1 LFARFALHPI
11 IALSRFYEVL
21 VRQVFLL
28 SFLLLIFISVGT
40 AQRGRRSITSDGN
53 PPGNTDPQFGQRR
66 NQRDPLEQ
74 QAERDRAKQLNK
86 ERQATLKR
94 DTDKLLELATELK
107 QYVDKTNE
115 NVLSLEVLKKAE
127 QIEKLA
133 HSVKEKM
140 KD

>member
-1 LFARFALHPI
+1 
-11 IALSRFYEVL
+11 